1 MAISESKNSLM
12 FFTAEVKLVN
22 LNICEQKKKKP
33 KKKTQH
39 TEGQTEC
46 EIWRI
51 QTKGLIYVQ
60 LASQKARR

>member
-22 LNICEQKKKKP
+22 LNICEQKKKK
-33 KKKTQH
+33 KH